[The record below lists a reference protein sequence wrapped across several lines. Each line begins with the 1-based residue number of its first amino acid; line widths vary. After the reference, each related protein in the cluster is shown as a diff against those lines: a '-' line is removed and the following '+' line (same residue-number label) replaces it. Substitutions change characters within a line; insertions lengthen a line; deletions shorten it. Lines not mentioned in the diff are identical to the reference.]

1 MTFQARDWGAEKR
14 LWNDGP
20 PDRFAD
26 PGRFTLK
33 SAARQYESPEEG
45 LTPALPAEGF
55 HSSAGSRNILGGTL
69 AAHDVETAFAGD
81 SLNQKAELIAAKTM
95 ADAQKEAADRERE
108 GQQQGS
114 IWSTVGSI
122 AGAGLGLL
130 FCDERCKVD
139 IADLN
144 YEGATDPLAKLAYD
158 VKWLREHA

>member
-26 PGRFTLK
+26 PGRFAFK
-33 SAARQYESPEEG
+33 STARQYEGPDEG
-45 LTPALPAEGF
+45 LTPALPADGF
-55 HSSAGSRNILGGTL
+55 YSSTGSKNILGGVL
-69 AAHDVETAFAGD
+69 AAHDAKTAFAGD
-81 SLNQKAELIAAKTM
+81 SLNQKAELIAARAM
-95 ADAQKEAADRERE
+95 ADAQKEAADKERE
-108 GQQQGS
+108 GQEQGS

-139 IADLN
+139 IGELSHETAS
-144 YEGATDPLAKLAYD
+144 DPLAKLAYD